1 MPWPALPDDEV
12 ATPMSNATYSLIFR
26 VNIPA
31 KVGMLG
37 RVLAAIGDADG
48 QVGGVDIVRSRKE
61 AVTRDITV
69 YARDEAHGTAIS
81 AALEAIEGVSVE
93 SMIDRVF
100 MAHAGGKVGMQNR
113 MPVATR
119 DDLSM
124 AYTPGVARVCM
135 AIHHDFEQAWEY
147 TIKGNSVMVVSDGSS
162 VVGQGDLGPE
172 ASLPALEAKCAF
184 LRKLA
189 GIDAFP
195 LPIDLRDPSEIAEA
209 VVLISSVF
217 AGIHL
222 SDISAPRCFEV
233 QRLIDER
240 LDIPVFHDDQQGTAA
255 AVLAALTNGL
265 KVAGKSLADSR
276 VVVAGL
282 GPGGQAAVRL
292 LIAAG
297 AGSIVACDSKGAIAA
312 DRGDLDAELA
322 WIAENTNADGRTGS
336 AAEVLAGADAF
347 IGMSAPGLLSRNDLG
362 GMAADPVVLALAMP
376 DPEILPDEAAGVA
389 RVYATGRPDV
399 PNQINSGLASPGIWR
414 GALDCRATEINQAM
428 TLAAAAA
435 IAATVEDEGGLSAVN
450 VVPSIFSQRLVP
462 NVAAAVRAAA
472 QATGVARLAAGA
484 GSAA

>member
-1 MPWPALPDDEV
+1 
-12 ATPMSNATYSLIFR
+12 MSQSNYSLTIR
-26 VNIPA
+26 ANIPA

-37 RVLAAIGDADG
+37 KVMGAIGDAGG
-48 QVGGVDIVRSRKE
+48 QVGGVDIVRSSKDTI
-61 AVTRDITV
+61 TRDITV
-69 YARDEAHGTAIS
+69 YARDDAHGDAIVR
-81 AALEAIEGVSVE
+81 ALADVDGVAVE
-93 SMIDRVF
+93 SSTDRVF
-100 MAHAGGKVGMQNR
+100 LTHLGGMIGMENR

-135 AIHHDFEQAWEY
+135 AINADFDQAWEY

-172 ASLPALEAKCAF
+172 ASLPALEAKCAL
-184 LRKLA
+184 LRTLA

-195 LPIDLRDPSEIAEA
+195 LPVDLRDPTEIADA
-209 VVLISSVF
+209 VVLTSSVF

-222 SDISAPRCFEV
+222 SDISAPRCFEI
-233 QRLIDER
+233 QRLIAER
-240 LDIPVFHDDQQGTAA
+240 LDIPVFHEDQQGTAA

-265 KVAGKSLADSR
+265 AVAGKTLQGAT

-282 GPGGQAAVRL
+282 GPGGQAVVRL
-292 LIAAG
+292 LVAAG
-297 AGSIVACDSKGAIAA
+297 AGTVIAADSKGAVHTG
-312 DRGDLDAELA
+312 RGDLDDDGLT
-322 WIAENTNADGRTGS
+322 WIAENTNGGGVSGTVP
-336 AAEVLAGADAF
+336 EILAGADAF
-347 IGMSAPGLLSRNDLG
+347 VGLSAPGLLHADDVRA
-362 GMAADPVVLALAMP
+362 MATDPVVLALAMP
-376 DPEILPDEAAGVA
+376 DPEIRPDEAAGVA

-435 IAATVEDEGGLSAVN
+435 IAETALEEGGLSETN
-450 VVPSIFSQRLVP
+450 VVPSVFNARLVS

-472 QATGVARLAAGA
+472 EATGVARITAGA
-484 GSAA
+484 ASA

>member
-1 MPWPALPDDEV
+1 MPQ
-12 ATPMSNATYSLIFR
+12 SNYSQTIR
-26 VNIPA
+26 AAIPA
-31 KVGMLG
+31 RVGMLG
-37 RVLAAIGDADG
+37 QVMAAIGDAGG
-48 QVGGVDIVRSRKE
+48 QVGGVDIVRSSKD

-69 YARDEAHGTAIS
+69 YANAAQGEAIV
-81 AALEAIEGVSVE
+81 AALGEIGVTVE
-93 SMIDRVF
+93 SVTDRVF
-100 MAHAGGKVGMQNR
+100 MSHIGGKVGMQNR
-113 MPVATR
+113 VPVATR

-135 AIHHDFEQAWEY
+135 AIHEDFDQAWEY

-195 LPIDLRDPSEIAEA
+195 LPVDLRDPAEIAEA
-209 VVLISSVF
+209 VALCSSVF

-233 QRLIDER
+233 QRLLDER

-255 AVLAALTNGL
+255 AVLAALINGL
-265 KVAGKSLADSR
+265 RVAGKSLEDAT

-282 GPGGQAAVRL
+282 GPGGQAAIRL
-292 LIAAG
+292 LVAAG
-297 AGSIVACDSKGAIAA
+297 AGSVVACDSKGAVHV
-312 DRGDLDAELA
+312 DRGDVSGDLSWLA
-322 WIAENTNADGRTGS
+322 HNTNSEGRSGK
-336 AAEVLAGADAF
+336 AAEVIAGADAF
-347 IGMSAPGLLSRNDLG
+347 LGMASPGLLTAAAIAT
-362 GMAADPVVLALAMP
+362 MAPDPVVLALAMP
-376 DPEILPDEAAGVA
+376 EPEISPEEAASVA

-414 GALDCRATEINQAM
+414 GALDVRATEINQAM
-428 TLAAAAA
+428 TLAAAQA
-435 IAATVEDEGGLSAVN
+435 IAETAAEDSGLSEFN
-450 VVPSIFSQRLVP
+450 VVPSIFNARLVP

-472 QATGVARLAAGA
+472 EATGVARVSA
-484 GSAA
+484 GSATGA

>member
-1 MPWPALPDDEV
+1 
-12 ATPMSNATYSLIFR
+12 MSNASYSLTFR
-26 VNIPA
+26 VNIPS
-31 KVGMLG
+31 KVGSLG

-48 QVGGVDIVRSRKE
+48 QVGGVDIVRSSKE
-61 AVTRDITV
+61 SVTRDISV
-69 YARDEAHGTAIS
+69 YARDESHGTAIG
-81 AALEAIEGVSVE
+81 AAIEGVEGASVE

-113 MPVATR
+113 VPVATR

-135 AIHHDFEQAWEY
+135 AIHHDFEQAWDY

-195 LPIDLRDPSEIAEA
+195 LPIDLRDPAEIAEA
-209 VVLISSVF
+209 VVLTSSVF

-222 SDISAPRCFEV
+222 SDIAAPRCFEI

-255 AVLAALTNGL
+255 AVLAALSNGL
-265 KVAGKSLADSR
+265 KVAGKNLADAT

-292 LIAAG
+292 LVAAG
-297 AGSIVACDSKGAIAA
+297 AGSVIACDSKGAVVPG
-312 DRGDLDAELA
+312 RGDLDAELT
-322 WIAENTNADGRTGS
+322 WIADNTNADGVSGS
-336 AAEVLAGADAF
+336 AGEALAGADAF
-347 IGMSAPGLLSRNDLG
+347 IGMSAPGLLTAEDLG
-362 GMAADPVVLALAMP
+362 RMADDPVVLALAMP
-376 DPEILPDEAAGVA
+376 DPEISPEQAAGVA
-389 RVYATGRPDV
+389 KVYATGRPDV
-399 PNQINSGLASPGIWR
+399 PNQINSGIASPGIWR

-428 TLAAAAA
+428 TLAAATA
-435 IAATVEDEGGLSAVN
+435 IAATVDEDGGLSPVN
-450 VVPSIFSQRLVP
+450 VVPSIFSHRLVP

-472 QATGVARLAAGA
+472 EATGVARITGIAAA
-484 GSAA
+484 SAS